1 MMMVM
6 MMIIMVLND
15 DDVEHDDDDDD
26 MMMTIHCT
34 AIVLPLVIA
43 VPPINVYLKKTSFYR
58 RCLVHMNDR
67 L

>member
-15 DDVEHDDDDDD
+15 DDVEHDDDDD

-34 AIVLPLVIA
+34 AIVIPLVIA